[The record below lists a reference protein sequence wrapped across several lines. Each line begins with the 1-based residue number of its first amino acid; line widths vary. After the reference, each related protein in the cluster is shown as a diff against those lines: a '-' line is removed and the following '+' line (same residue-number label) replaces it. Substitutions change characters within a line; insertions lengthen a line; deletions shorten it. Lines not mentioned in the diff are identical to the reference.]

1 MHDQVVDAAAGVV
14 EPKRRKVRK
23 TVAPPASNSVVELV
37 AGRYVKAVNR
47 IWGAKVG
54 EYLSAPDAR
63 RHLWHACFA
72 SGHPSFR
79 WQTAAAAT
87 RLYDRLTY
95 APGKE
100 LAAQAYGDCPP
111 GLLRCLGRLGAE
123 PRSGYTYRALVQVLQ
138 RGGPCAKALVHSTE
152 IPDELIHAFATLP
165 AGMASK
171 RTIGLVMRGQ
181 LSAGDLATFG
191 WTVSRIRQLR
201 DREAYES
208 VLTSTD
214 PMNAVVQ
221 LLTDGEFP
229 PPPWPGTN
237 LLRPITSRAQ
247 LQRIGAELRNCLET
261 PAWLTRSVLK
271 VLNGTDYFYEWR
283 GDRAAVLRFV
293 RVQDVGWYL
302 EQIEGVDGG
311 GVSEKTQQQVTEA
324 CSRSPVMCACEP
336 NGFDSAFLEKVLSA
350 VT

>member
-1 MHDQVVDAAAGVV
+1 M
-14 EPKRRKVRK
+14 
-23 TVAPPASNSVVELV
+23 
-37 AGRYVKAVNR
+37 
-47 IWGAKVG
+47 
-54 EYLSAPDAR
+54 
-63 RHLWHACFA
+63 
-72 SGHPSFR
+72 
-79 WQTAAAAT
+79 
-87 RLYDRLTY
+87 YDRLTY

-201 DREAYES
+201 DRAAYES

-283 GDRAAVLRFV
+283 GDPAAVLRFV

-302 EQIEGVDGG
+302 EQIEGVDGEA
-311 GVSEKTQQQVTEA
+311 VSEKTQQQVTEA